1 MRRGEAGGSGCR
13 AHLARQLRVARCPLS
28 VRASLAP
35 GLSHPTALARK
46 RGPPPSQPVP
56 ARRALPAASGSGLP
70 GATAALRSQQ
80 SGVARQRPG
89 GPFQSAL
96 RSPAVRCCFG
106 APPSQ
111 RPDASWPCA
120 AALSAHSCLPRGSPQ
135 ARAVS
140 VRPGIAHSRGSAPR
154 SALGKGHEPP
164 PVPLSHAPPQP
175 GKSCCY
181 FNLQSVDAEH
191 TTLHSLALVKPVTS
205 HQKRDCPPHP
215 PPSAREP
222 RGHRPRGRSLP
233 SVSL

>member
-13 AHLARQLRVARCPLS
+13 AHLARQLRVARCPSGPHSLQACPTPPRWPGSGARPLHSQSRRAGPSRLRQAQACPGPPRLS
-28 VRASLAP
+28 AASNPGWPGGGRA
-35 GLSHPTALARK
+35 GLSSPLSGSAMLFWGA
-46 RGPPPSQPVP
+46 PF
-56 ARRALPAASGSGLP
+56 PAAGCKL
-70 GATAALRSQQ
+70 
-80 SGVARQRPG
+80 
-89 GPFQSAL
+89 
-96 RSPAVRCCFG
+96 AVRC
-106 APPSQ
+106 
-111 RPDASWPCA
+111 
-120 AALSAHSCLPRGSPQ
+120 ALSAHSCLPRGSPQ

-175 GKSCCY
+175 GMSCCY

-205 HQKRDCPPHP
+205 HQKRDYPPHP